1 MKTLIERAKEFAA
14 LKHATQK
21 RKFTGEPYI
30 GHPLAV
36 GALVASIGAP
46 ETMVAA
52 AILHDTLEDTE
63 TSFSELKREF
73 GAEVAGMVAE
83 VTNVYRS
90 GTGGNR
96 AYRKGKELA
105 RLATVSPAAM
115 TIKVAD
121 LIHNGMN
128 VAERDAKFA
137 KVYLAEKAEL
147 MKVLTGADPAM
158 LAKAKEIT

>member
-1 MKTLIERAKEFAA
+1 MKSLIERAKEFAA
-14 LKHATQK
+14 IKHATQK

-63 TSFSELKREF
+63 TSFNELKREF

-121 LIHNGMN
+121 LIHNGHN

-147 MKVLTGADPAM
+147 LKVLTGADPAM
-158 LAKAKEIT
+158 LAKAKEIV